1 MDVIQECMN
10 MIAYGGEAKSLALL
24 AIQQARENH
33 FPESEA
39 SLKQAD
45 EALLKSHQAH
55 TRLLV
60 QEAQTQDVTVTVLM
74 LHAADHLGSAETIR
88 ALADELILLHKE
100 IKHV

>member
-24 AIQQARENH
+24 AIQQAREKR

-39 SLKQAD
+39 SLEKAD
-45 EALLKSHQAH
+45 DALLKSHQAH

-60 QEAQTQDVTVTVLM
+60 HEAQGKDINVTILM

-88 ALADELILLHKE
+88 ALADEMILLHKE
-100 IKHV
+100 IKK

>member
-24 AIQQARENH
+24 AIQQAREKN
-33 FPESEA
+33 FQESKE
-39 SLKQAD
+39 SLRKCD

-55 TRLLV
+55 TNLLV
-60 QEAQTQDVTVTVLM
+60 QEAQGQELTITIFM

-88 ALADELILLHKE
+88 ALADEMILLHKE
-100 IKHV
+100 IKK